1 MTKNVPKEKAAKV
14 YAEIDTLLK
23 HSHPSKAIGRV
34 CVLLRRE
41 FEQYSWVGIYLLQG
55 ETLHLVG
62 WDGKE
67 ATEHTAIPLAK
78 GICGQAARENRTVVV
93 GDVDSNPEYLS
104 CFPYTK
110 SEIVVP
116 ITSGETVLGEIDIDG
131 DRPNAY
137 DDSDK
142 RFLEGVASR
151 LTELAEAV
159 LEKSLW
165 QGA

>member
-1 MTKNVPKEKAAKV
+1 MNVPEAKATKV
-14 YAEIDTLLK
+14 YAEIDALLK
-23 HSHPSKAIGRV
+23 HSHPSKALGRV

-41 FEQYSWVGIYLLQG
+41 FEQYNWVGVYLLRG

-67 ATEHTAIPLAK
+67 ATEHTAIPVAK

-93 GDVDSNPEYLS
+93 GNVESNPEYLS

-116 ITSGETVLGEIDIDG
+116 IRNGETVLGEIDIDG
-131 DRPNAY
+131 DTKNAY
-137 DDSDK
+137 DGSDQ

-151 LTELAEAV
+151 LTELVEAV

>member
-1 MTKNVPKEKAAKV
+1 MNVPETNAAKV
-14 YAEIDTLLK
+14 FAEIDTLLK
-23 HSHPSKAIGRV
+23 HSHPSKALGRV

-41 FEQYSWVGIYLLQG
+41 FDQYDWVGIYLLKG

-78 GICGQAARENRTVVV
+78 GICGMAARENHTVVV
-93 GDVDSNPEYLS
+93 GNVASNPEYLS

-116 ITSGETVLGEIDIDG
+116 IRTKEAVLGEIDIDG

-137 DDSDK
+137 DESDE

-151 LTELAEAV
+151 LTELVQAV
-159 LEKSLW
+159 LEKSPW